1 MEYQTS
7 PDWSAV
13 SLQWIFLFALIGT
26 WFIPAF
32 LFRNLAR
39 RHDRKAWPFFLIGVG
54 FGAMVMFFTGY
65 IMQGVQTIVGPRVA
79 LPYLILLFL
88 ILPVVAVFAAHR
100 FLKRSFQR

>member
-1 MEYQTS
+1 MDHAS

-13 SLQWIFLFALIGT
+13 LIQWSFLLALIGT

-39 RHDRKAWPFFLIGVG
+39 RHGKKAWPFFLIGLG

-65 IMQGVQTIVGPRVA
+65 IMQGVQTIVGPNAA
-79 LPYLILLFL
+79 LPYLVLLFV
-88 ILPVVAVFAAHR
+88 ILPSVAVFAAHR
-100 FLKRSFQR
+100 FLKNSFLR